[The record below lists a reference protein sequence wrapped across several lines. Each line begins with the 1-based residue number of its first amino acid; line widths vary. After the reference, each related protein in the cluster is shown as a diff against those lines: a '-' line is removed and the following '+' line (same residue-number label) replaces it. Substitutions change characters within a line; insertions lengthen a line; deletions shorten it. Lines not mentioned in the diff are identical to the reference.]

1 MTAGP
6 DPRGGAGGAPAGGDP
21 DARAAEFAALRP
33 RLERIA
39 YATLGSIAEAED
51 VVQDAWLRLQRTA
64 PGEVRDLPAWLT
76 TVVGRLALDA
86 LGSARVRRERY
97 VGEWLPEPLVGEAAD
112 PADRVTLDEQVS
124 LALLRVLES
133 LSPPERT
140 AFVLHDVFGHTFAE
154 VGEAVGRTPEAAR
167 QLASRARRHVEA
179 GRPRFPA
186 TPDQQREAVLA
197 FGAAVADGD
206 LDRLVALLDP
216 DVTMRA
222 DGGGVAAAPRKPIH
236 GGPRVAKALVGL
248 ARKGAADGAAARLVE
263 VNGRPG
269 LLFEGPA
276 GIAVAAFAVDDGR
289 ITSIDIVR
297 NPEKLAHVPRVE
309 SPVAFDLPPPDRG
322 GT

>member
-1 MTAGP
+1 MSEHAH
-6 DPRGGAGGAPAGGDP
+6 DE
-21 DARAAEFAALRP
+21 RAAEFAALRP
-33 RLERIA
+33 RLERVA
-39 YATLGSIAEAED
+39 YATLGSVAEAED
-51 VVQDAWLRLQRTA
+51 VVQDAWLRLQRTE

-97 VGEWLPEPLVGEAAD
+97 VGEWLPEPLVGEVED
-112 PADRVTLDEQVS
+112 PADRVTLDEEVS

-154 VGEAVGRTPEAAR
+154 VAEAVGRSPEAAR

-197 FGAAVADGD
+197 FGAAVAEGD
-206 LDRLVALLDP
+206 VDRLVALLDP
-216 DVTMRA
+216 DVTMHS
-222 DGGGVAAAPRKPIH
+222 DGGGVAPAPRKPIH

-248 ARKGAADGAAARLVE
+248 ARKGAADGATARLVE

-269 LLFEGPA
+269 LVFEARGD
-276 GIAVAAFAVDDGR
+276 IAVAAFAVDGGR
-289 ITSIDIVR
+289 ITAIDLVR
-297 NPEKLAHVPRVE
+297 NPDKLSHVPRLHG
-309 SPVAFDLPPPDRG
+309 PIAFQLPPPGAQDA
-322 GT
+322 